1 MVTLIPMDG
10 APAGKAGPAR
20 VTIRPAREDE
30 VEALR
35 RVERSAAQAFRMIE
49 AFSWIATD
57 DVQSAERHLDLIE
70 KGTNWAA
77 TADGD
82 HPVGFLSA
90 EITGPELHIW
100 EISVDHLH
108 QGFGIGRKLI
118 RHAVEQAAEHG
129 LEAVTLTTFRTIPW
143 NCPFYER
150 LGFSLLDEA
159 GLSPRL
165 SDVLNEE
172 AGHGLQRETRCAMR
186 MTLPA
191 A

>member
-10 APAGKAGPAR
+10 APAGKAGPAS
-20 VTIRPAREDE
+20 VAIRPAREDE

-35 RVERSAAQAFRMIE
+35 RIERSAAQAFRLVE
-49 AFSWIATD
+49 AFSWIATGE
-57 DVQSAERHLDLIE
+57 VQSATLHLDLIGR
-70 KGTNWAA
+70 GTNWVA

-90 EITGPELHIW
+90 EIAGPELHIV

-118 RHAVEQAAEHG
+118 AHAVGEAQARG
-129 LEAVTLTTFRTIPW
+129 LDAVTLTTFRTIPW

-150 LGFSLLDEA
+150 LGFRTLDEA
-159 GLSPRL
+159 DLSPRL
-165 SDVLNEE
+165 TAVLDEE
-172 AGHGLQRETRCAMR
+172 AAHGLARDTRCAMR
-186 MTLPA
+186 LTLPA
-191 A
+191 E